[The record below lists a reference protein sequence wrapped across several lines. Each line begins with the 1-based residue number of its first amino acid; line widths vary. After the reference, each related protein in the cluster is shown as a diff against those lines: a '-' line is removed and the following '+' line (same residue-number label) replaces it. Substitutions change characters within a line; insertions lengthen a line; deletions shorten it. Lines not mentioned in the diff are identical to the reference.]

1 MNTRNDG
8 MIICQNIIKNFQNG
22 NMETPVI
29 RDVSLKVEKGEFV
42 ALTGKSGSGK
52 STLMNMIGLIDTPT
66 SGTISLAGV
75 DTSRMNDVQR
85 AEIRNKK
92 LGYIFQS
99 FYLESRYSVFKNIE
113 MPLLISDVPKAERK
127 KRIEECMEYVGIGKK
142 ANQLAE
148 TLSGG
153 EKQRVC
159 IARALANQP
168 GIILADEPCGN
179 LDSANTTNVMNL
191 LKKLSE
197 AGKTILMVTH
207 SMEDAQY
214 ADRIITLSDGVIVN
228 ESRK

>member
-142 ANQLAE
+142 ADQLAE

>member
-1 MNTRNDG
+1 

-142 ANQLAE
+142 ADQLAE

-168 GIILADEPCGN
+168 EIILADEPCGN

-191 LKKLSE
+191 LKKLSK

>member
-1 MNTRNDG
+1 
-8 MIICQNIIKNFQNG
+8 
-22 NMETPVI
+22 
-29 RDVSLKVEKGEFV
+29 
-42 ALTGKSGSGK
+42 
-52 STLMNMIGLIDTPT
+52 
-66 SGTISLAGV
+66 
-75 DTSRMNDVQR
+75 
-85 AEIRNKK
+85 
-92 LGYIFQS
+92 
-99 FYLESRYSVFKNIE
+99 
-113 MPLLISDVPKAERK
+113 
-127 KRIEECMEYVGIGKK
+127 MEYVGIGKK
-142 ANQLAE
+142 ADQLAE

-197 AGKTILMVTH
+197 EGKTILMVTH